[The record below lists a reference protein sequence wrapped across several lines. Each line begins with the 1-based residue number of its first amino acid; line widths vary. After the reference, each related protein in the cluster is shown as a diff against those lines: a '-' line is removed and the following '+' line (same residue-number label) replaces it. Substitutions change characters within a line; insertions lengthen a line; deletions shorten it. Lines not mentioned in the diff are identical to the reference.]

1 MFVIKFWYELVNAWA
16 WADTL
21 LLCDVPNTRPTL
33 SLSRAHYFPCFTLRS
48 FLCVL
53 SACTFTLHFVYETRF
68 FKTKFIN
75 WTIFSWND
83 LCWFY
88 EIKCTK
94 SHKKINKPNRPAP
107 VPDLEQTYHT
117 EMKYPQSIIEY
128 DANICESETDNTHSP
143 LTKIA
148 CKICYFS
155 SASFLLGCNIHIN
168 V

>member
-1 MFVIKFWYELVNAWA
+1 MPEHEPIHYYCVMFRA
-16 WADTL
+16 
-21 LLCDVPNTRPTL
+21 L
-33 SLSRAHYFPCFTLRS
+33 SLLSRSLALSCSLFSVFHFAFLFCVCSPSVHSLYTL
-48 FLCVL
+48 
-53 SACTFTLHFVYETRF
+53 
-68 FKTKFIN
+68 
-75 WTIFSWND
+75 
-83 LCWFY
+83 
-88 EIKCTK
+88 CTK
-94 SHKKINKPNRPAP
+94 LGSSKRSLKLNNFQLKWLVLILWNQMYKKPQKKINKPNRPAP
-107 VPDLEQTYHT
+107 APDLEQTYHT